1 MADLSVVE
9 PEKGH
14 WSVLDVAPRGA
25 HHDVLLFYATLASSI
40 WNVEWHEGLAQQ
52 L

>member
-14 WSVLDVAPRGA
+14 RPVLDVAPRGA
-25 HHDVLLFYATLASSI
+25 RDDVLLFYAALAASI
-40 WNVEWHEGLAQQ
+40 WNVERHEGLAQQ